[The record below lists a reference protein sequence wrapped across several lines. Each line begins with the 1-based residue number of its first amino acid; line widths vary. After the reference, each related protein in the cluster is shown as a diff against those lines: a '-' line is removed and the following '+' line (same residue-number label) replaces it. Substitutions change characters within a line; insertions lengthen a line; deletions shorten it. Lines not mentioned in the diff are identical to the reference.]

1 MRWYRGPYVRQE
13 GTIRRSTQPREGSM
27 GKRGRSERQGVESLN
42 HQAFG
47 PFGVRAG
54 LLTHDSP
61 MVVRQLRPASCWEYV
76 QLT

>member
-1 MRWYRGPYVRQE
+1 
-13 GTIRRSTQPREGSM
+13 M
-27 GKRGRSERQGVESLN
+27 GKRGRSERHGVESLN

-47 PFGVRAG
+47 PFGMRAG